1 MSDLL
6 GGTRDP
12 SPGVRASEGRD
23 DPRKD
28 RAGNLLWLDM
38 EMTGLDPEV
47 CVILEVAA
55 IATDPELH
63 PLGVFDEVV
72 RQPDEALAGMDD
84 WNTKTHTASGLVARV
99 PGGKELEGVET
110 DLLGFVDAHF
120 DRKSPIVL
128 CGNSIGQDRKFID
141 RYMPRLAERLH
152 YRMIDVSSFKEM
164 LGRRFGVEFKKAQ
177 RHRALD
183 DIKESIAEM
192 DHYLETFRRGLPP
205 ETSNPDR

>member
-1 MSDLL
+1 MGGMP

-12 SPGVRASEGRD
+12 SPRVSASEGGD
-23 DPRKD
+23 DQRSN

-38 EMTGLDPEV
+38 EMTGLDPEA

-55 IATDPELH
+55 IATDPELR

-72 RQPDEALAGMDD
+72 RQPDDALAAMDD

-99 PGGKELEGVET
+99 PDGKELEDVES

-120 DRKSPIVL
+120 DRQSPIVL

-141 RYMPRLAERLH
+141 RYMQRLAKRLH

-164 LGRRFGVEFKKAQ
+164 LGRRFGVEFKKTQ

-192 DHYLETFRRGLPP
+192 NHYLEMFRRGLPP
-205 ETSNPDR
+205 ETSNSDR